1 MYREPSNAAALEPA
15 PELNHG
21 GVQKGP
27 KGHRSSDVGQNGKR
41 MRNATYGTAL
51 TLMIGWLLWIGKP
64 VLLPVLAAVIS
75 VFILLTAAASMQR
88 LPLLGRL
95 PGWARRAMI
104 LIVFTFVVILLF
116 ILVINNLAQV
126 AAALPRY
133 ESNLEALITRN
144 ASLLGIED
152 EPTWENVRKV
162 TLDQVD
168 FRSWVAPALLSLR
181 GFGTML
187 FLVVLYSSFFIAERG
202 AMARKVVMAM
212 GDEEAGARAISL
224 LSRIN
229 ERIGQYLFVKTVL
242 NVVLGAISFAIMLLL
257 GIEFALFWAV
267 LIAFLNY
274 IPYIGSL
281 IGVLFPVLLS
291 LAQFGTLG
299 MAGAV
304 LVSLTAVQIFVAAY
318 LEPRMM
324 GRAFNL
330 SPFVVLLALA
340 FWSALWGLPGA
351 LLAVPLTASLVLV
364 LAEIKPVRPIAVM
377 LSANGKV

>member
-1 MYREPSNAAALEPA
+1 
-15 PELNHG
+15 
-21 GVQKGP
+21 
-27 KGHRSSDVGQNGKR
+27 
-41 MRNATYGTAL
+41 
-51 TLMIGWLLWIGKP
+51 
-64 VLLPVLAAVIS
+64 
-75 VFILLTAAASMQR
+75 
-88 LPLLGRL
+88 
-95 PGWARRAMI
+95 MI
-104 LIVFTFVVILLF
+104 LIVFAFVVSLLF

-133 ESNLEALITRN
+133 ESNLEMLITRN

-168 FRSWVAPALLSLR
+168 FRSWIAPALLSLR
-181 GFGTML
+181 SFGTML

-202 AMARKVVMAM
+202 AMARKVVLAM

-224 LSRIN
+224 MSRIN
-229 ERIGQYLFVKTVL
+229 ERIGQYLFVKTIL
-242 NVVLGAISFAIMLLL
+242 NVILGAISYAIMLLL

-281 IGVLFPVLLS
+281 VGVIFPVLLS

-304 LVSLTAVQIFVAAY
+304 MVSLTVAQVFVGVY

-330 SPFVVLLALA
+330 SPFVVLLALV
-340 FWSALWGLPGA
+340 FWSTLWGLPGA

-364 LAEIKPVRPIAVM
+364 LAEIKTVRPIAVL

>member
-1 MYREPSNAAALEPA
+1 
-15 PELNHG
+15 
-21 GVQKGP
+21 
-27 KGHRSSDVGQNGKR
+27 
-41 MRNATYGTAL
+41 
-51 TLMIGWLLWIGKP
+51 MIGWIFWIGKD
-64 VLLPVLAAVIS
+64 VLLPVIAAVIS
-75 VFILLTAAASMQR
+75 VYIVLTAAASMEG

-95 PGWARRAMI
+95 PAWARRTMI

-126 AAALPRY
+126 AAAMPRY
-133 ESNLEALITRN
+133 ESNLEILITRN
-144 ASLLGIED
+144 ASLLGIEG
-152 EPTWENVRKV
+152 EPTWENLRGV
-162 TLDQVD
+162 TLDQLD

-181 GFGTML
+181 SFGVTL
-187 FLVVLYSSFFIAERG
+187 FLVVLYSSFFIVERG

-212 GDEEAGARAISL
+212 GGEDAGARAISL
-224 LSRIN
+224 LARIN

-242 NVVLGAISFAIMLLL
+242 NVILGGLSFAIMLLL

-281 IGVLFPVLLS
+281 VGVLFPVLLS
-291 LAQFGTLG
+291 LAQFGTLS
-299 MAGAV
+299 MAGTV
-304 LVSLTAVQIFVAAY
+304 LATLTMAQIFVAFF

-364 LAEIKPVRPIAVM
+364 LAEIRSGRPLAIL
-377 LSANGKV
+377 LSANGNV